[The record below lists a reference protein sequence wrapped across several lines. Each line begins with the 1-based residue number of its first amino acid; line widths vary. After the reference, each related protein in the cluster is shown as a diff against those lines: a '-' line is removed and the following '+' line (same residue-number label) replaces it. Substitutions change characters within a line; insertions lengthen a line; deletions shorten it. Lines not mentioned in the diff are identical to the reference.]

1 MLPVVHCKKV
11 AVSEFTG
18 FPDTHD
24 KILSEVSA
32 TDDEEDEGIDMEFR
46 PTDALLRKLIFFSQL
61 QLNDLVRDFYL
72 SLIISSMSFL
82 LFLI

>member
-18 FPDTHD
+18 FPDTQD
-24 KILSEVSA
+24 KILSEVST

-46 PTDALLRKLIFFSQL
+46 PTDAFLGELIFFSKL
-61 QLNDLVRDFYL
+61 ELNDLVRDFCL
-72 SLIISSMSFL
+72 SWIISSMFY
-82 LFLI
+82 FCCF

>member
-24 KILSEVSA
+24 KILSEVST

-46 PTDALLRKLIFFSQL
+46 LTDAFLGELIFFSQL
-61 QLNDLVRDFYL
+61 ELNDLVRDFYL
-72 SLIISSMSFL
+72 SWIISSMFY
-82 LFLI
+82 FCCF